1 MRVGARGKGHVPY
14 FIFGALSGCILTL
27 LTTSHLMQTKT
38 LPNAQNFVMPKAEN
52 VPIEKVL
59 NGEGKEENS
68 EDNGSDEG
76 LGPLARHKHDDESA
90 LSMLMYNNVRVYCW
104 IMTSK
109 NNTLKKAIHVNA
121 TWGPRCNKLVF
132 ITSEKSSG
140 LPIVELNIKEGRKF
154 LWQKTK
160 EAFKHIYN
168 NELKDYDWFL
178 KADDDTFVIL
188 ENLRFMLLA
197 YSPDDPIYFGCKF
210 KPFAKQGYMS
220 GGAGY
225 VLSREAVKRFVEDA
239 LTDGHKCKE
248 SNTGAEDAELGK
260 CLQNV
265 GVIAGDSR
273 DAKGRHRMLPFGP
286 ASHFGY
292 NKTLPKWFYKY
303 MYYPYEQGKECC
315 SDYMISYHY
324 VNTATMYSLDFLV
337 YHLRPFGLLIG
348 ENVNN
353 GDEKLDD
360 KGLLEYAK
368 KKSLE
373 NTKPAEPPVAV
384 EEAEAVELK
393 EREMQIRANEAAL
406 SGNGTESR

>member
-1 MRVGARGKGHVPY
+1 MRVGARGKGHMPY
-14 FIFGALSGCILTL
+14 FLIGALSGCVLTVF
-27 LTTSHLMQTKT
+27 TTSNLMR
-38 LPNAQNFVMPKAEN
+38 VSSMPKTQN
-52 VPIEKVL
+52 VGLPEVVNEPTEKRSS
-59 NGEGKEENS
+59 GDGKEENPENNES
-68 EDNGSDEG
+68 EEG
-76 LGPLARHKHDDESA
+76 LGPIAKHKHNDESA
-90 LSMLMYNNVRVYCW
+90 LSTLMYNNVRVYCW

-109 NNTLKKAIHVNA
+109 NNTYKKAIHVNA
-121 TWGPRCNKLVF
+121 TWGPRCNKYVF
-132 ITSEKSSG
+132 MTSEKNSG
-140 LPIVELNIKEGRKF
+140 LPTVELNITEGRKF

-160 EAFKHIYN
+160 ESFKHIYN

-210 KPFAKQGYMS
+210 KPFTKQGYMS

-239 LTDGHKCKE
+239 LTDSHKCKE
-248 SNTGAEDAELGK
+248 ANTGAEDAELGK

-265 GVIAGDSR
+265 GVLAGDSR

-286 ASHFGY
+286 VSHFGT
-292 NKTLPKWFYKY
+292 NKTLPRWFYKY

-324 VNTATMYSLDFLV
+324 VNAATMYSLDFLI

-353 GDEKLDD
+353 GNKKLDD
-360 KGLLEYAK
+360 KSLLEYAR

-384 EEAEAVELK
+384 EEAEEAELK
-393 EREMQIRANEAAL
+393 ERELQIKINEIAL
-406 SGNGTESR
+406 SGNSSDGH